1 MKVRW
6 VVAMAATL
14 MLGGCATVARGA
26 RLNRFNSILTT
37 RRNDALNHF
46 LRVRGGR
53 CPMRDER
60 IGSDTAYLNDGIR
73 TPEVPGP
80 ACITPCTAQVARNQ
94 ELIVTFTKEGYE
106 PQTLKLSNHVAGGGV
121 AGIAGNVIIGGA
133 VGAVVDVGTGATMDH
148 YPIREGSAG
157 ADQEAASTEA
167 RLEAPKSKLMEVE

>member
-14 MLGGCATVARGA
+14 MLGGCATVAR
-26 RLNRFNSILTT
+26 RTIEQVQFNSEPPGATMRSIISYEC
-37 RRNDALNHF
+37 
-46 LRVRGGR
+46 GGP

-148 YPIREGSAG
+148 YPNPLKAV
-157 ADQEAASTEA
+157 
-167 RLEAPKSKLMEVE
+167 LEPIKKPPAPRPNSRHRKVS